1 MDVRLVATTTHGR
14 ILVRGAADPRGL
26 LVGFHGYM
34 EDAEIQMARL
44 ERIPGTEPWMLVSIQ
59 GLHRFYRGRS
69 EAVVSGWMV
78 RQDREM
84 LIADNIAY
92 VDGALETVAAPA
104 GVPLVF
110 AGFSQGVAM
119 AFRAAMRG
127 RTAAAGVIA
136 VGGDVPPELLADP
149 SAPFPRVLLARGE
162 REDWYTD
169 EKLQADVQAL
179 TGRGVQVTPLVY
191 DAGHEWTHEVAV
203 AAGQFLAGVSLPE
216 RE

>member
-1 MDVRLVATTTHGR
+1 V
-14 ILVRGAADPRGL
+14 VRGAADPRGL

-34 EDAEIQMARL
+34 ESAEIQMARL
-44 ERIPGTEPWMLVSIQ
+44 EQIPGTEPWMLVSIQ

-69 EAVVSGWMV
+69 EAVVAGWMV
-78 RQDREM
+78 RQDREI

-92 VDGALETVAAPA
+92 VDAALETVAAPA

-127 RTAAAGVIA
+127 RTAAEGVIA

-149 SAPFPRVLLARGE
+149 AVSFPRVLLARGA

-179 TGRGVQVTPLVY
+179 TARGVQVTSLVY
-191 DAGHEWTHEVAV
+191 DAGHDWTHEVAV
-203 AAGQFLAGVSLPE
+203 AAGEFLADVSPYPSPSPGS
-216 RE
+216 